1 MSRSEA
7 VLFAAVLLAPGCAWI
22 TQNHA
27 ATAEYSRQVD
37 IVSLRA
43 AELEEQLAEADKRI
57 AQLEE
62 TVRLHGQ
69 QEATRLENLDQ
80 VNTEINRL
88 RGQIEEVRFQLE
100 EMQRF
105 LDDGAIERERRMLHA
120 ERRLGEL
127 EKFLRVKPPPPPT
140 DEELGIARAGDPGSA
155 TGDGSAGTG
164 TGQPG
169 DGALATGGGAGG
181 TGEPEVVTPATAE
194 EKLELAVEH
203 MSAGRQGV
211 ARALLEKALE
221 EHPGAAET
229 AEIRYRI
236 GETWFNEGDYKKAIT
251 AWKGVTDNHDKSE
264 WASWAMLRQGEAFE
278 KLGNADGAKLFWEG
292 VVDKYPRTQA
302 AKEAKQKLA
311 GK

>member
-1 MSRSEA
+1 MYASKPLI
-7 VLFAAVLLAPGCAWI
+7 VAAGLLLAPGCAWI

-27 ATAEYSRQVD
+27 AQAEYARQVD
-37 IVSLRA
+37 IVSMRA
-43 AELEEQLAEADKRI
+43 ADMEALLAEADTRI
-57 AQLEE
+57 QQLEE

-69 QEATRLENLDQ
+69 QEASRLENFDQ
-80 VNTEINRL
+80 VNVEINRL
-88 RGQIEEVRFQLE
+88 RGQIEELRFQLE

-105 LDDGAIERERRMLHA
+105 LDEGAIERERRVLHA
-120 ERRLGEL
+120 ERRLAEL

-140 DEELGIARAGDPGSA
+140 DEELGIARAGEPGTA
-155 TGDGSAGTG
+155 TGDGTAGTAV
-164 TGQPG
+164 
-169 DGALATGGGAGG
+169 DGAGAADGAGG

-203 MSAGRQGV
+203 MSAGRQAV
-211 ARALLEKALE
+211 ARVLLEKALE
-221 EHPGAAET
+221 DHPGATET
-229 AEIRYRI
+229 AEIRYRL
-236 GETWFNEGDYKKAIT
+236 GEAWFNDGEYKKAIT

-264 WASWAMLRQGEAFE
+264 WASWAMLRQGEAFD
-278 KLGNADGAKLFWEG
+278 KLGNADGAKLFWQG